1 MKDLGKKSSGPRK
14 RTRKIFRQKTGYRP
28 TITKFIQEF
37 NTGQT
42 VVIDQEPSSHRGMP
56 FKRFKGRVGKVIGR
70 RGKAFIIE
78 IREGNKTKK
87 IISRPEH
94 LRVV

>member
-1 MKDLGKKSSGPRK
+1 MRNLGKKSSGPRK
-14 RTRKIFRQKTGYRP
+14 RTRRIFKQKTDYRP
-28 TITKFIQEF
+28 TITKFIQDFPE
-37 NTGQT
+37 GQS

-56 FKRFKGRVGKVIGR
+56 YKRFKGKVGKVIGK

-78 IREGNKTKK
+78 IREGNKIKK

>member
-1 MKDLGKKSSGPRK
+1 MNNLVTKSAGPRK
-14 RTRKIFRQKTGYRP
+14 RTRNIFRQKTGYRP

-37 NTGQT
+37 KTGES
-42 VVIDQEPSSHRGMP
+42 VVIDQETSSHRGMP
-56 FKRFKGRVGKVIGR
+56 FKRFKGKVGKIIGK
-70 RGKAFIIE
+70 RGKAFIVE
-78 IREGNKTKK
+78 IRVGNKNKK